1 MTKAVISDARQRM
14 HKTIEDLMRELTTI
28 RTGRASVH
36 ILDQVQVDYYGT
48 LTPLNQL
55 ATLHVP
61 DPTLITVQ
69 PWDPSQIASLERAV
83 RASDLGLN
91 PSNDG
96 QVIRIPI
103 PPLTEERRKDL
114 AKHVG
119 KIAEQHK
126 VAVRNIRRDAN
137 EQLKKLL
144 KNKEIS
150 EDDEARSLEETQT
163 LTNQFTQKV
172 ETVAKQKEM
181 EILEV

>member
-144 KNKEIS
+144 KTKKFRKTMRL
-150 EDDEARSLEETQT
+150 EAWKRHKL
-163 LTNQFTQKV
+163 
-172 ETVAKQKEM
+172 
-181 EILEV
+181 

>member
-1 MTKAVISDARQRM
+1 MTKAVISGARQRM
-14 HKTIEDLMRELTTI
+14 DKTIEDLMRELTTI

-36 ILDQVQVDYYGT
+36 LLDQVQVDYYGT
-48 LTPLNQL
+48 LTPINQL

-61 DPTLITVQ
+61 DPSLITVQ
-69 PWDPSQIASLERAV
+69 PWDLSQIASLERVV

-103 PPLTEERRKDL
+103 PALTEERRKDL

-150 EDDEARSLEETQT
+150 EDDEARSLEETQS

>member
-1 MTKAVISDARQRM
+1 MTKAVISGARQRM
-14 HKTIEDLMRELTTI
+14 DKTIEDLMRELTTI

-36 ILDQVQVDYYGT
+36 LLDQVQVDYYGT
-48 LTPLNQL
+48 LTPINQL

-61 DPTLITVQ
+61 DPSLITVQ
-69 PWDPSQIASLERAV
+69 PWDLSQIASLERAV

-103 PPLTEERRKDL
+103 PALTEERRKDL

-150 EDDEARSLEETQT
+150 EDDEARSLEETQS

>member
-1 MTKAVISDARQRM
+1 MTKAVISDARRRM
-14 HKTIEDLMRELTTI
+14 DKAIDDLLRELTTI

-61 DPTLITVQ
+61 DPSLITVQ

-96 QVIRIPI
+96 QIIRIPI

-137 EQLKKLL
+137 EQLKKLV

-172 ETVAKQKEM
+172 DTVAKQKEM

>member
-1 MTKAVISDARQRM
+1 MTKAVISGARQRM
-14 HKTIEDLMRELTTI
+14 DKTIEDLMRELTTI

-36 ILDQVQVDYYGT
+36 LLDQVQVDYYGT
-48 LTPLNQL
+48 LTPINQL

-61 DPTLITVQ
+61 DPSLITVQ
-69 PWDPSQIASLERAV
+69 PWDLSQIASLERAV

-103 PPLTEERRKDL
+103 PALTEERRKDL

-150 EDDEARSLEETQT
+150 EDDEAGSLEETQS

-172 ETVAKQKEM
+172 ETLAKQKEM

>member
-1 MTKAVISDARQRM
+1 MSKAVISGARQRM
-14 HKTIEDLMRELTTI
+14 EKTVVDLMRELTTI

-61 DPTLITVQ
+61 DPSLITVQ
-69 PWDPSQIASLERAV
+69 PWDPSQIESLERAV
-83 RASDLGLN
+83 RASALGLN

-103 PPLTEERRKDL
+103 PPLTEERRRDL

-137 EQLKKLL
+137 EQLKRML
-144 KNKEIS
+144 KDKEIS
-150 EDDEARSLEETQT
+150 EDDEARCLAETQT
-163 LTNQFTQKV
+163 LTHQFTQKV

>member
-1 MTKAVISDARQRM
+1 MTKAVISGARQRM
-14 HKTIEDLMRELTTI
+14 DKTIEDLMRELTTI

-36 ILDQVQVDYYGT
+36 LLDQVQVDYYET
-48 LTPLNQL
+48 LTPINQL

-61 DPTLITVQ
+61 DPGLITVQ
-69 PWDPSQIASLERAV
+69 PWDLSQIASLERAV

-114 AKHVG
+114 AKNVG

-137 EQLKKLL
+137 DRLKKLV

-163 LTNQFTQKV
+163 LTNQFVQKV

-181 EILEV
+181 EILGV

>member
-1 MTKAVISDARQRM
+1 MTKAVLSEARRKM
-14 HKTIEDLMRELTTI
+14 DKTIEDLMRELTTI

-48 LTPLNQL
+48 LTPINQL

-61 DPTLITVQ
+61 DPSLITVK

-83 RASDLGLN
+83 QASNLGLN

-103 PPLTEERRKDL
+103 PPLTEERRKEL
-114 AKHVG
+114 AKRVG
-119 KIAEQHK
+119 KVAEQHK

-137 EQLKKLL
+137 EQLKKLV

-150 EDDEARSLEETQT
+150 EDDEARSLEQTQT
-163 LTNQFTQKV
+163 LTDQFIQKV
-172 ETVAKQKEM
+172 ETIGKQKEM

>member
-1 MTKAVISDARQRM
+1 MTKAVLSEARRKM
-14 HKTIEDLMRELTTI
+14 DKTIEDLMRELTTI

-48 LTPLNQL
+48 LTPINQL

-61 DPTLITVQ
+61 DPSLITVK

-83 RASDLGLN
+83 QASNLGLN

-96 QVIRIPI
+96 QVIRLPI
-103 PPLTEERRKDL
+103 PPLTEERRKEL
-114 AKHVG
+114 AKRVG
-119 KIAEQHK
+119 KVAEQHK

-137 EQLKKLL
+137 EQLKKLV

-150 EDDEARSLEETQT
+150 EDDEARSLEQTQT
-163 LTNQFTQKV
+163 LTDQFIQKV
-172 ETVAKQKEM
+172 ETIGKQKEM

>member
-1 MTKAVISDARQRM
+1 
-14 HKTIEDLMRELTTI
+14 MRELTTI

-36 ILDQVQVDYYGT
+36 LLDQVQVDYYGT
-48 LTPLNQL
+48 LTPINQL

-61 DPTLITVQ
+61 DPGLITVQ
-69 PWDPSQIASLERAV
+69 PWDLSQIASLERAV

-114 AKHVG
+114 AKNVG
-119 KIAEQHK
+119 EIAEQHK

-137 EQLKKLL
+137 DRLKKLV

-163 LTNQFTQKV
+163 LTNQFVQKV

>member
-14 HKTIEDLMRELTTI
+14 DKTIEDLMRELTTI

-36 ILDQVQVDYYGT
+36 LLDQVQVDYYGT
-48 LTPLNQL
+48 LTPINQL

-61 DPTLITVQ
+61 DPGLITVQ
-69 PWDPSQIASLERAV
+69 PWDLSQIASLERAV

-114 AKHVG
+114 AKNVG

-137 EQLKKLL
+137 DRLKKLV

-163 LTNQFTQKV
+163 LTNQFVQKV

>member
-1 MTKAVISDARQRM
+1 M
-14 HKTIEDLMRELTTI
+14 
-28 RTGRASVH
+28 
-36 ILDQVQVDYYGT
+36 
-48 LTPLNQL
+48 

-61 DPTLITVQ
+61 DPSLITVK

-83 RASDLGLN
+83 QASNLGLN

-103 PPLTEERRKDL
+103 PPLTEERRKEL
-114 AKHVG
+114 AKRVG
-119 KIAEQHK
+119 KVAEQHK

-137 EQLKKLL
+137 EQLKKLV

-150 EDDEARSLEETQT
+150 EDDEARSLEQTQT
-163 LTNQFTQKV
+163 LTDQFIQKV
-172 ETVAKQKEM
+172 ETIGKQKEM

>member
-1 MTKAVISDARQRM
+1 MTKAVLSEARRKM
-14 HKTIEDLMRELTTI
+14 EKTIEDLMRELTTI

-48 LTPLNQL
+48 LTPINQL

-61 DPTLITVQ
+61 DPSLITVK

-83 RASDLGLN
+83 QASNLGLN

-103 PPLTEERRKDL
+103 PPLTEERRKEL
-114 AKHVG
+114 AKRVG
-119 KIAEQHK
+119 KVAEQHK

-137 EQLKKLL
+137 EQLKKLV
-144 KNKEIS
+144 KI
-150 EDDEARSLEETQT
+150 
-163 LTNQFTQKV
+163 
-172 ETVAKQKEM
+172 
-181 EILEV
+181 

>member
-1 MTKAVISDARQRM
+1 MTKAVIAETRKRM
-14 HKTIEDLMRELTTI
+14 DKTIEDLMRELTTV

-36 ILDQVQVDYYGT
+36 LLDQVQVDYYGT
-48 LTPLNQL
+48 LTPISQV

-61 DPTLITVQ
+61 DPSMITVQ
-69 PWDPSQIASLERAV
+69 PWDPSQIGSLERAV

-96 QVIRIPI
+96 QIIRIPI
-103 PPLTEERRKDL
+103 PPLTEERRREL

-119 KIAEQHK
+119 KVAEQHK

-137 EQLKKLL
+137 EQLKRML
-144 KNKEIS
+144 KAKEIS
-150 EDDEARSLEETQT
+150 EDEESKGLEETQV
-163 LTNQFTQKV
+163 LTNDFAQKV
-172 ETVAKQKEM
+172 ENVAKQKEM

>member
-1 MTKAVISDARQRM
+1 MTKAVLSEARRKM
-14 HKTIEDLMRELTTI
+14 DKTIEDLMRELTTI

-48 LTPLNQL
+48 LTPINQL

-61 DPTLITVQ
+61 DPSLITVQ

-83 RASDLGLN
+83 QASNLGLN

-103 PPLTEERRKDL
+103 PPLTEERRKEL
-114 AKHVG
+114 AKRVG
-119 KIAEQHK
+119 KVAEQHK

-137 EQLKKLL
+137 EQLKKLV

-150 EDDEARSLEETQT
+150 EDDEARSLEQTQT
-163 LTNQFTQKV
+163 LTDQFIQKV
-172 ETVAKQKEM
+172 ETIGKQKEM

>member
-1 MTKAVISDARQRM
+1 MSQTVISEARQRM
-14 HKTIEDLMRELTTI
+14 DKTIEDLLRELTTI

-36 ILDQVQVDYYGT
+36 ILDQIQVDYYGT

-61 DPTLITVQ
+61 DPSLITVQ
-69 PWDPSQIASLERAV
+69 PWDPSQIESLERAV
-83 RASDLGLN
+83 RASALGLN

-103 PPLTEERRKDL
+103 PPLTEERRKEL
-114 AKHVG
+114 AKQVG

-137 EQLKKLL
+137 EQLKKLV
-144 KNKEIS
+144 KAKEIS
-150 EDDEARSLEETQT
+150 EDDEARRLEETQA
-163 LTNQFTQKV
+163 LTHQFTQKA

>member
-1 MTKAVISDARQRM
+1 MIKVVLSGARQKM
-14 HKTIEDLMRELTTI
+14 DKTIEDLMRELSTI

-36 ILDQVQVDYYGT
+36 ILDQVKVDYYGT
-48 LTPLNQL
+48 RTPINQL

-61 DPTLITVQ
+61 DPGLITVQ
-69 PWDPSQIASLERAV
+69 PWDSSQIESLERAV
-83 RASDLGLN
+83 QASNLGLN

-103 PPLTEERRKDL
+103 PQLTEERRKEL
-114 AKHVG
+114 ARRVG
-119 KIAEQHK
+119 KVAEQHK

-137 EQLKKLL
+137 EQLKKLV

-150 EDDEARSLEETQT
+150 EDDKDRSLEETQS

-172 ETVAKQKEM
+172 ETIGKQKEM

>member
-1 MTKAVISDARQRM
+1 MTKAVISGARQRM
-14 HKTIEDLMRELTTI
+14 DKTIEDLMRELTTI

-36 ILDQVQVDYYGT
+36 LLDQVQVDYYET
-48 LTPLNQL
+48 LTPINQL

-61 DPTLITVQ
+61 DPGLITVQ
-69 PWDPSQIASLERAV
+69 PWDLSQIASLERAV

-96 QVIRIPI
+96 QVIRIPV

-114 AKHVG
+114 AKNVG

-137 EQLKKLL
+137 DRLKKLV

-163 LTNQFTQKV
+163 LTNQFVQKV

>member
-1 MTKAVISDARQRM
+1 MTKVVLSEARRKM
-14 HKTIEDLMRELTTI
+14 DKTIEDLMRELTTI

-48 LTPLNQL
+48 LTPINQL

-61 DPTLITVQ
+61 DPSLITVQ

-83 RASDLGLN
+83 QASNLGLN

-103 PPLTEERRKDL
+103 PPLTEERRKEL
-114 AKHVG
+114 AKRVG
-119 KIAEQHK
+119 KVAEQHK

-137 EQLKKLL
+137 EQLKKLV

-150 EDDEARSLEETQT
+150 EDDEARSLEQTQT
-163 LTNQFTQKV
+163 LTDQFIQKV
-172 ETVAKQKEM
+172 ETIGKQKEM

>member
-14 HKTIEDLMRELTTI
+14 DKTIEDLMRELTTI

-36 ILDQVQVDYYGT
+36 LLDQVQVDYYGT
-48 LTPLNQL
+48 LTPINQL

-61 DPTLITVQ
+61 DPGLITVQ
-69 PWDPSQIASLERAV
+69 PWDLSQIASLERAV

-114 AKHVG
+114 AKNVG
-119 KIAEQHK
+119 EIAEQHK

-137 EQLKKLL
+137 DRLKKLV

-163 LTNQFTQKV
+163 LTNQFVQKV

>member
-1 MTKAVISDARQRM
+1 MTKGVISEARQRM

-36 ILDQVQVDYYGT
+36 LLDQVQVDYYGT
-48 LTPLNQL
+48 LTPINQL

-61 DPTLITVQ
+61 DPSLITVQ

-96 QVIRIPI
+96 RVIRIPI
-103 PPLTEERRKDL
+103 PPLTEERRKEL

-119 KIAEQHK
+119 KVAEQHK
-126 VAVRNIRRDAN
+126 VAVRSIRRDAN

-181 EILEV
+181 EVLEV

>member
-1 MTKAVISDARQRM
+1 MTKAVISGARQRM
-14 HKTIEDLMRELTTI
+14 DKTIEDLMRELTTI

-36 ILDQVQVDYYGT
+36 LLDQVQVDYYGT
-48 LTPLNQL
+48 LTPINQL

-61 DPTLITVQ
+61 DPGLITVQ
-69 PWDPSQIASLERAV
+69 PWDLSQIASLERAV

-114 AKHVG
+114 AKNVG

-137 EQLKKLL
+137 DRLKKLV

-163 LTNQFTQKV
+163 LTNQFVQKV